1 MGDLR
6 READKLARELRR
18 VEDVKKIELI
28 GVQDEKIYID
38 VSPARLA
45 AMGLVPTQV
54 FDALQRQNA
63 VAPAGHVET
72 ATDRVRLRVT
82 GPFDSVE
89 ALREASLAVGGRTF
103 RLGDIARVT
112 RGLADP
118 PQPRMRVA
126 GRDAIGLGVVMA
138 RGGNVINLG
147 DNLSKAMARLQQDL
161 PVGMEV
167 HVVADQ
173 PQIVKTSL
181 NLFVQHPGRGHGHR
195 ARGVLP
201 VPGLAHRHRGGA
213 VDPAGAGDDLLRH
226 EGFRHRPAAHFPGC
240 PGDLA
245 GPAGR

>member
-1 MGDLR
+1 
-6 READKLARELRR
+6 
-18 VEDVKKIELI
+18 VKKIELI

-72 ATDRVRLRVT
+72 ATDRVRLRVS

-126 GRDAIGLGVVMA
+126 GRDAIGSVW
-138 RGGNVINLG
+138 
-147 DNLSKAMARLQQDL
+147 SW
-161 PVGMEV
+161 P
-167 HVVADQ
+167 
-173 PQIVKTSL
+173 
-181 NLFVQHPGRGHGHR
+181 R
-195 ARGVLP
+195 A
-201 VPGLAHRHRGGA
+201 AT
-213 VDPAGAGDDLLRH
+213 
-226 EGFRHRPAAHFPGC
+226 
-240 PGDLA
+240 
-245 GPAGR
+245 